1 MDGIHRRSHKA
12 RQEHLHLPFSWGHKS
27 MYALLYKTVI
37 QIFLV
42 YKRYSRK
49 VIYGRRNLFKFWFY
63 QFWYSKM
70 QQCWKKFK
78 HSCDLLNTSQ
88 LKVMLWYRWSQ
99 LCLLTSYYREHR
111 MAKASLNICVLSP
124 CQTHFILNSK
134 TKPLKTAAIRVF
146 GSYSKFW
153 TNLIYF
159 HLCIFHTILIE
170 FFLFFLPS
178 LVTQKYIFLII
189 KLKKSNVSSGKI
201 QGIFHLLPTTTIV
214 IASTQANC
222 QVLYIMK
229 LFSPINP

>member
-1 MDGIHRRSHKA
+1 MDGEICSNFDSTSFDTLKCSNA
-12 RQEHLHLPFSWGHKS
+12 
-27 MYALLYKTVI
+27 V
-37 QIFLV
+37 
-42 YKRYSRK
+42 
-49 VIYGRRNLFKFWFY
+49 
-63 QFWYSKM
+63 
-70 QQCWKKFK
+70 K

-170 FFLFFLPS
+170 FFLFF
-178 LVTQKYIFLII
+178 F
-189 KLKKSNVSSGKI
+189 
-201 QGIFHLLPTTTIV
+201 TITSHTE
-214 IASTQANC
+214 IH
-222 QVLYIMK
+222 
-229 LFSPINP
+229 FSYY